1 MATSATSR
9 TILIACRPAWTLAA
23 LLVGAASPVAGQE
36 VAKGRLVDAST
47 GEPVGDAMVAVL
59 DGRGVEQDRRL
70 TGRSGGFEVL
80 LTGSPPFTLVVER
93 IGFRRQELPLDP
105 SGPEF
110 VLRLTAEPI
119 ELPGMTVA
127 SEPVCSISS
136 QAASE
141 PLGAAWD
148 LVHATLAR
156 TTLGAA
162 PREDGNASAFD
173 VVTYFAEMDRDLNFR
188 SFVADTLVLEGA
200 PFAFVDSTALEATG
214 WSEQLEG
221 SQVRYFAPSPGF
233 LLSAWFRANHCFA
246 LEATAPDT
254 LALRFR
260 SAPELAGAGIEG
272 AFFLDRAASRVA
284 TVEFRHLT
292 EGPQAPHQGGE
303 IVLADAGDG
312 SWYVQEW
319 WMRTPIFESRPTS
332 FRGPLASVLPRW
344 RQELGGYRVRGGLAS
359 RRTPALAPG
368 RRRPLRDR
376 R

>member
-1 MATSATSR
+1 M
-9 TILIACRPAWTLAA
+9 RPAWTLAV
-23 LLVGAASPVAGQE
+23 LLAGAASPVAGQE

-188 SFVADTLVLEGA
+188 SLVADTLVLEGA

-214 WSEQLEG
+214 
-221 SQVRYFAPSPGF
+221 
-233 LLSAWFRANHCFA
+233 C
-246 LEATAPDT
+246 
-254 LALRFR
+254 
-260 SAPELAGAGIEG
+260 
-272 AFFLDRAASRVA
+272 
-284 TVEFRHLT
+284 HLT

-359 RRTPALAPG
+359 HRTPALAPG

>member
-1 MATSATSR
+1 MVSAFFVDAEAALSVLRR
-9 TILIACRPAWTLAA
+9 TERLLADHA

-141 PLGAAWD
+141 PLGAA
-148 LVHATLAR
+148 
-156 TTLGAA
+156 
-162 PREDGNASAFD
+162 
-173 VVTYFAEMDRDLNFR
+173 
-188 SFVADTLVLEGA
+188 
-200 PFAFVDSTALEATG
+200 
-214 WSEQLEG
+214 
-221 SQVRYFAPSPGF
+221 
-233 LLSAWFRANHCFA
+233 
-246 LEATAPDT
+246 
-254 LALRFR
+254 
-260 SAPELAGAGIEG
+260 
-272 AFFLDRAASRVA
+272 
-284 TVEFRHLT
+284 
-292 EGPQAPHQGGE
+292 
-303 IVLADAGDG
+303 
-312 SWYVQEW
+312 
-319 WMRTPIFESRPTS
+319 
-332 FRGPLASVLPRW
+332 
-344 RQELGGYRVRGGLAS
+344 
-359 RRTPALAPG
+359 
-368 RRRPLRDR
+368 
-376 R
+376 